1 MRQFNVTGMSCAAC
15 SARVEKAVSSLQGVS
30 SCSVSLLTNT
40 LSVDGDVTD
49 EQIINAVLAA
59 GYGAIKKGAVTT
71 DSDPKQSSD
80 KETKALKLKLI
91 VSAILTVILMYFSM
105 GVSMWNFPLPAF
117 IASNAVAIG
126 MIQLLLTTAVLVINY
141 SFFKSGIGG
150 ALKKAPNMNTLVS
163 LGSAASYIYSLAVLF
178 SMTDVAIKGDSV
190 AAMHML
196 HGLYFE
202 SAAMILT
209 LVSVGKML
217 EARSKTKT
225 IGALEGL
232 ISLAPKTATVIVQ
245 GKEKIIAA
253 DDVKVGDIFVV
264 RPGESIPTDAVVIEG
279 ESAADES
286 ALTGESIPVN
296 KTVGDRVSAAT
307 INLSG
312 FIKCEA
318 ERVGEGTTLSQ
329 IIKLVSDASAT
340 KAPIAKIADKVSG
353 VFVPVVIIIAVI
365 TGIAWLLID
374 KSIGY
379 ALSKA
384 ISVLVISCP
393 CALGLATP
401 VATVVGNGVG
411 AKNGIL
417 FKNAA
422 VLEEIGKIKIIA
434 LDKTGTITKGEPV
447 VTDIVPFGNYSAD
460 DVLKIAYSLEIKSEH
475 PLAKAIVGYAESKNV
490 EPFKTDEFEAITG
503 FGLKAKIDDKVYYG
517 ASSDFFRKKFPDNN
531 IDDMF
536 LSVANDG
543 KTPLFFADDE
553 KIIGMIAVADTLKE
567 DSREAIGNMQKL
579 GLEVVMITGDN
590 EKTANAIAKKA
601 GIGSVV
607 SSVLPD
613 GKESVIRKLQ
623 EKGKVAMVG
632 DGINDAPALTRAD
645 VGIAIGAGSDIAID
659 SADVVIIKSNLSDVL
674 TAIKLSRVTLRN
686 IKQNLFWAFIYNML
700 GIPLAAG
707 VFSFIGLELSPMF
720 AAAAMSFSSVFVV
733 SNALRLNL
741 FKGNGLLKDKEKK
754 LMTEIIKVEGMMCP
768 HCEAHV
774 KNAVSAVS
782 GVTACEASHKEG
794 TVTVTYESADL
805 DAIKS
810 AITNEGYKVL

>member
-1 MRQFNVTGMSCAAC
+1 MRQFDVTGMSCAAC
-15 SARVEKAVSSLQGVS
+15 SARVEKAVASLEGVT

-40 LSVDGDVTD
+40 LNVEGAVTD
-49 EQIINAVLAA
+49 EQIINTVISA
-59 GYGAIKKGAVTT
+59 GYGASAKGALK
-71 DSDPKQSSD
+71 SENDPKQKYDS
-80 KETKALKLKLI
+80 ETKDLKIRLI
-91 VSAILTVILMYFSM
+91 ISAILTAVLMYFSM
-105 GVSMWNFPLPAF
+105 GFSMWNFPLPSF
-117 IASNAVAIG
+117 LASNPIAVGI
-126 MIQLLLTTAVLVINY
+126 IQLLLTTLVLVINY
-141 SFFKSGIGG
+141 RFFKSGFGG
-150 ALKKAPNMNTLVS
+150 VIKKAPNMNTLVS
-163 LGSAASYIYSLAVLF
+163 LGSIASYIYSLVLLF
-178 SMTDVAIKGDSV
+178 SMTDAVVNGNMDS
-190 AAMHML
+190 AMHLL

-209 LVSVGKML
+209 LMSVGKML

-232 ISLAPKTATVIVQ
+232 ISLTPKTATVIID
-245 GKEKIIAA
+245 GKEKVIAA

-264 RPGESIPTDAVVIEG
+264 RPGESIPADAVVIEG

-296 KTVGDRVSAAT
+296 KSVGSAVSAAT

-318 ERVGEGTTLSQ
+318 VRVGEGTTLSQ
-329 IIKLVSDASAT
+329 IIALVRDASAT
-340 KAPIAKIADKVSG
+340 KAPIAKIADKVSE
-353 VFVPVVIIIAVI
+353 VFVPVVMLIAVI
-365 TGIAWLLID
+365 TGVIWLLLD

-379 ALSKA
+379 ALSRA

-422 VLEEIGKIKIIA
+422 VLEEIGKIKVIA

-447 VTDIVPFGNYSAD
+447 VTDVVPLGDFSAD
-460 DVLKIAYSLEIKSEH
+460 DLLKIAYSLEIKSEH
-475 PLAKAIVGYAESKNV
+475 PLAKAVVDFAESKNI
-490 EPFKTDEFEAITG
+490 EALKTDEFEAITG
-503 FGLKAKIDDKVYYG
+503 FGLKAKIDDKTYFG
-517 ASSDFFRKKFPDNN
+517 ASADFIYKKFPDENINN
-531 IDDMF
+531 LF
-536 LSVANDG
+536 LSVANEG
-543 KTPLFFADDE
+543 KTPLFFSSDE

-567 DSREAIGNMQKL
+567 DSHEAIQIMQRL

-601 GIGSVV
+601 GIKTVV
-607 SSVLPD
+607 ASVLPS
-613 GKESVIRKLQ
+613 GKESVIRELQ
-623 EKGKVAMVG
+623 QKGKVAMVG

-659 SADVVIIKSNLSDVL
+659 SADVVVIKSNLSDVL
-674 TAIKLSRVTLRN
+674 TAIILSRATLRN

-707 VFSFIGLELSPMF
+707 AFVWLGLELSPMF

-733 SNALRLNL
+733 SNALRLNF
-741 FKGNGLLKDKEKK
+741 FKAKVKSKDKENK
-754 LMTEIIKVEGMMCP
+754 LMTEVIKVEGMMCP

-774 KNAVSAVS
+774 KNAVLGIS
-782 GVTACEASHKEG
+782 GVTACEASHKDE
-794 TVTVTYESADL
+794 TVTVTFDSASL

-810 AITNEGYKVL
+810 AITNEGYKVV